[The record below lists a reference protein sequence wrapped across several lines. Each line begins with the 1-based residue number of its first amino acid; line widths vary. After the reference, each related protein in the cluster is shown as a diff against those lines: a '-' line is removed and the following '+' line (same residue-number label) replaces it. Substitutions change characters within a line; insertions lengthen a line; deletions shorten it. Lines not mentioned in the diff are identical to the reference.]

1 MFIDKKLNGVQC
13 VQTLSRLNRTT
24 SGKEE
29 TFVLDFV
36 NKPDDVQKSFQDFY
50 QTIILSEETDK
61 NELFGILN
69 DIKGFRLFRPTQ
81 VTEWLDIYFRKTEV
95 IKIYNL
101 LLIQSIING

>member
-50 QTIILSEETDK
+50 QTNILSEETDK
-61 NELFGILN
+61 LFGILN
-69 DIKGFRLFRPTQ
+69 IKGFRLFDQ
-81 VTEWLDIYFRKTEV
+81 LK
-95 IKIYNL
+95 L
-101 LLIQSIING
+101 LSG